1 MNQKEFQKEFREK
14 QQQLQLK
21 MLDANRNRAQTVSIG
36 MSGSGMTEITM
47 RGDDGTFL
55 WNVYRPA
62 QVIELIHQLASNVGP
77 RIHIQPR
84 KDFASYREW
93 KDFASYREW
102 KEVPEEE
109 KTYLN
114 GFSPFADQ
122 QIGCEKT
129 ELLPQE
135 TNKSMEKDNVAT
147 KKAVNKRA
155 SKRSRA
161 TTR

>member
-62 QVIELIHQLASNVGP
+62 QVIELIHQLASNVGCH
-77 RIHIQPR
+77 IHIQPR
-84 KDFASYREW
+84 

-114 GFSPFADQ
+114 GFSPLADQ